1 MPARLGSTG
10 GVCVCEGR
18 KGFREGGWGSC
29 DPTAPRPALQ
39 AGETQAHVGAPLPIG
54 GSDPLV
60 VYPGVTQPCGR
71 LLLFDLSTRYRARGS
86 DTISER
92 SLLFLGGSDAQ
103 HHAHWGAT
111 WIFASTVATSH
122 LCGDA
127 CQRRQRRGRI
137 VQRGP
142 QSNRLGSLQGQHV
155 TDLCDPSRGTHLD
168 WRLCLRG
175 LQQPHLSHLPG
186 GTR

>member
-1 MPARLGSTG
+1 MGVLRPNRAAPRLAGRGDPSPRGCPLATRAGGSPRRGGG
-10 GVCVCEGR
+10 GV
-18 KGFREGGWGSC
+18 WGAAS
-29 DPTAPRPALQ
+29 
-39 AGETQAHVGAPLPIG
+39 
-54 GSDPLV
+54 LV
-60 VYPGVTQPCGR
+60 VYPGVVWQTVT
-71 LLLFDLSTRYRARGS
+71 FYLSTRSCRRVRHHLRACY
-86 DTISER
+86 
-92 SLLFLGGSDAQ
+92 FYAASDAQ

-127 CQRRQRRGRI
+127 CQRRQRRGR
-137 VQRGP
+137 VLQRRP
-142 QSNRLGSLQGQHV
+142 QSNRLGSLQRQHV